1 MKIKFYAFLLSLLM
15 VNGLFAQTTVIDS
28 ITFGGVYRNYRLYVP
43 AAYNGIAAVPLVLNL
58 HGYTSNATEQQ
69 FYGNFMPLADANN
82 FLLVMPNG
90 TLDNQN
96 QTFWNAFGGSGPD
109 DVGFLSALIDTIDAT
124 YNINLN
130 RVYSTGMSNGGFMSY
145 KLACGLSN
153 RIAAI
158 ASVTGTMVITELN
171 NCTPTRPVPVM
182 EIHGT
187 ADGTV
192 PYVGGSGFTPIPNVL
207 SYWVN
212 HNNCNPVADSSD
224 VPNTNTTDGC
234 TAKHYVWSGGD
245 NGATVEHYKIIGG
258 GHTWPGA
265 VFNIGVTNQDF
276 DASTEIWRFFNQY
289 TLNGVT
295 AVKETPA
302 KANFTV
308 YPNPSAADFTLQ
320 FADNAKKTITV
331 TNAMGQL
338 IQRFTTA
345 DKQTIVNTANSG
357 LYFVTVQQGNTV
369 ATQKVVKY

>member
-1 MKIKFYAFLLSLLM
+1 MKVKFYAFLLAM
-15 VNGLFAQTTVIDS
+15 FTVGGLIAQTTVIDS

-43 AAYNGIAAVPLVLNL
+43 AAYNSNSAVPLVLNL

-69 FYGNFMPLADANN
+69 YYANFMGIADTAN
-82 FLLVMPNG
+82 FLILLPNG
-90 TLDNQN
+90 TKDNQN
-96 QTFWNAFGGSGPD
+96 NQFWNNFGGSNVD
-109 DVGFLSALIDTIDAT
+109 DVGFISALLDTISAQ
-124 YNINLN
+124 YNINAN
-130 RVYSTGMSNGGFMSY
+130 RIYSTGMSNGGFMSY
-145 KLACGLSN
+145 ELACQLST

-158 ASVTGTMVITELN
+158 ASVTGSMIQSHLN
-171 NCTPTRPVPVM
+171 ACNAQHPTPVM

-192 PYVGGSGFTPIPNVL
+192 PYDGGGTFVDIPTL
-207 SYWVN
+207 VN
-212 HNNCNPVADSSD
+212 HWVQYNNCNPVADSSD
-224 VPNTNTTDGC
+224 VPNTNLADGC
-234 TAKHYVWSGGD
+234 TAKHYVWSGGT
-245 NGATVEHYKIIGG
+245 NGVTVEHYKIIGG

-265 VFNIGVTNQDF
+265 VFNVGVTNQDF

-295 AVKETPA
+295 AVKEIPA

-308 YPNPSAADFTLQ
+308 YPNPSADDFTLQ
-320 FADNAKKTITV
+320 FTDNAKKTITL

-345 DKQTIVNTANSG
+345 DKQAVVSPTVSG
-357 LYFVTVQQGNTV
+357 FYFVTVQLGNTV